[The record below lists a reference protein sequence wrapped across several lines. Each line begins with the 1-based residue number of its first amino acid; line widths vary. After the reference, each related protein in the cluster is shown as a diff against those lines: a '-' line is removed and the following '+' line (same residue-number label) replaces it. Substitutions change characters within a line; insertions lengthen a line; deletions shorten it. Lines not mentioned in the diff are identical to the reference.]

1 MKKSIMKCLVLL
13 SCLAVL
19 LTAAL
24 SIAGFYS
31 VYEGQVQQQLRT
43 QVEVIRDSLDY
54 SEDPQE
60 YLEAVKLAAG
70 DIRFTWIDADGT
82 VLFDTDAQASQ
93 MENHQDRQ
101 EVVAARNK
109 GFGQTTRQSSTLG
122 DRTYYAAYLCDDG
135 SVIRGAIPLR
145 SITNVFVNNLPTT
158 LGIVALMVIVSIPVS
173 RLMTKRL
180 LAPVLRRL
188 PEPDPGRRQ
197 PARAGVRG
205 IGALF

>member
-109 GFGQTTRQSSTLG
+109 GFGQTT
-122 DRTYYAAYLCDDG
+122 
-135 SVIRGAIPLR
+135 
-145 SITNVFVNNLPTT
+145 NLPPWVTGRITPPICATT
-158 LGIVALMVIVSIPVS
+158 
-173 RLMTKRL
+173 
-180 LAPVLRRL
+180 APSSAARSPCAASPTYLSTTCPPL
-188 PEPDPGRRQ
+188 WASWPSWSSSPSLS
-197 PARAGVRG
+197 PA
-205 IGALF
+205 